1 MVTHASAEF
10 RPQLIDAL
18 RLPVLFTDTDS
29 HGERAMM
36 QDQKRINH
44 SKLFSLNPMGS
55 DKQVES
61 GRTGHANGNKI
72 SFSPAEQNSF

>member
-1 MVTHASAEF
+1 
-10 RPQLIDAL
+10 
-18 RLPVLFTDTDS
+18 
-29 HGERAMM
+29 
-36 QDQKRINH
+36 
-44 SKLFSLNPMGS
+44 MGS